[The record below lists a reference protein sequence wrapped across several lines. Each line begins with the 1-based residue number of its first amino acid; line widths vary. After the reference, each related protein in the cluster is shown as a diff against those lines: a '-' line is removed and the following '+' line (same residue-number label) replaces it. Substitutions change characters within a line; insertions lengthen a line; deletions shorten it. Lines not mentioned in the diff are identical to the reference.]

1 MITPALVVASPG
13 APFTYQDVVLD
24 DTLREGEVLVEMR
37 ATGVCHTDLNFSK
50 ETTMPGLFPAVFGH
64 EGWRLFTLSSLHTSS
79 RFKSPLSY
87 CSRYPC
93 HISIPILKMEEP
105 S

>member
-24 DTLREGEVLVEMR
+24 DTLRDDEVLVEMT

-64 EGWRLFTLSSLHTSS
+64 EGWWLFTLSSIHASS
-79 RFKSPLSY
+79 RFKSPLNY
-87 CSRYPC
+87 YSRSPC
-93 HISIPILKMEEP
+93 HISIPFLKMEEP
-105 S
+105 N